1 MGAFRKAIHKAVNP
15 FHNMQP
21 EVRFNLYSKAEE
33 VALGM
38 RQAKQLGADAKRHF
52 QKQGVTKEEMEA
64 LGLTDLFKQK
74 RVTQQ
79 EIMEAIEDN
88 RLVLEEK
95 QSSEHG
101 YVGDPDVDFKTE
113 TLSAEDAYGSEYL
126 EEQAREI
133 VGFGSDRSEFIPIFD
148 KWAETS
154 PYGMGD
160 GAEASLARAAADFS
174 KFVDGEL
181 ELEDLNGA
189 IQNEILEAA
198 EETARFLYDD
208 DPLEIISFTP
218 QGSDTTYRLVGNE
231 GMGYAP
237 HGQDRSEWQPNQGQ
251 PRAMMDDYVPSQG
264 IYSRDEAEVI
274 LRAAAQDRGDLSA
287 ADGGTQWSEF
297 TVPGGKNYTEYR
309 FQLDPDNEEFFREST
324 HFDDDVNNIFH
335 IRTTDRDGPEGEKVL
350 FVEEIQSDWA
360 QSGRNYGF
368 KDQSLIDQNQTLLL
382 EQLPQDI
389 KSMIVDEQK
398 LRDSGSILAGDIAE
412 ALDLAGS
419 TDRKLFP
426 EINRQTR
433 SLRKLMG
440 AKRALEELRPK
451 SRIAK
456 RFVEERAK
464 TMSDDDKIRWVERY
478 VYKGNFDADPESFE
492 HRNNALL
499 NYDQLVK
506 NQALQELRYAEEM
519 GGVFGTDNKT
529 GKLLNKV
536 KEDIAKEDSQKL
548 LDAGL
553 PENFESLLDAAIE
566 KNRPMLNAIEGET
579 GKPQAAPFVTKTDG
593 WNKLAVK
600 RIMNKAAKE
609 GYDMVAF
616 SSGDI
621 QFKRWNNEGLKKEY
635 DVVLPGL
642 IKTVAGK
649 KPSLRIEVGEG
660 SELYEV
666 PAIRLDDKVGKQTVR
681 EKSLSPQ
688 TMFSTGAGITAL
700 GAGAMLSP
708 EEAQAMGVKNI
719 ATEGIR
725 SLGQTLE
732 FDPRF
737 DPRKREQEGLQSLR
751 VDVLPRN
758 ESMVKPPIRL
768 SDLEGEDFVTSM
780 SDRTRAGG
788 MIIGVNDVPLY
799 RAVDLRG
806 GQDFMFENPNQVWAS
821 ARVPSEKILEMAREF
836 QGQSGKDPIFI
847 PWRMAPTGGDFSN
860 MVGELML
867 GFASSNMNKTTKKA
881 FDAAVRKYRT
891 KGSMD
896 KGVRKNAGLKIKE
909 WPGVDDPRA
918 VEIWRSTPDAV
929 RKELMNMMDVNFR
942 NKGGLSIGA
951 ARLAASDPTQLMS
964 RDAGLQN
971 VGRIYTGRDIAPST
985 HPSYP
990 YAVPGEGIGALK
1002 GADEVTIFDLLP
1014 EARFGDAQKK
1024 VKDPA
1029 NPTAQEM
1036 RALQMKP
1043 YGGTITENILRRIEE
1058 RGVDVNSLTGLAPG
1072 ALAFTLTSAGLLTP
1086 DEAAAGGLDE
1096 VAEVF
1101 GSAKGG
1107 AGVKSKKSKDD
1118 VALKAAPKKE
1128 SPGVASLAGQLG
1140 LGAMSEIGGAILG
1153 GAAGVGEY
1161 MRGFRSPVP
1170 ATAESIRDAREG
1182 TSEFIGGLYDA
1193 GPEAQAVGQEIMQ
1206 GIGETIAPIAEY
1218 AMEGPIMD
1226 ERGLNMLPLIA
1237 QKLGIPAYQ
1246 LAEMLFNKL
1255 PEREQEAAISASDA
1269 FL

>member
-1 MGAFRKAIHKAVNP
+1 MASKLESLKAIIDSGRKAGI
-15 FHNMQP
+15 
-21 EVRFNLYSKAEE
+21 
-33 VALGM
+33 
-38 RQAKQLGADAKRHF
+38 
-52 QKQGVTKEEMEA
+52 EA
-64 LGLTDLFKQK
+64 Y
-74 RVTQQ
+74 
-79 EIMEAIEDN
+79 
-88 RLVLEEK
+88 
-95 QSSEHG
+95 HG
-101 YVGDPDVDFKTE
+101 SPYDFDKFKTE
-113 TLSAEDAYGSEYL
+113 AIGTGEGQQQYGRGLYFSETEDVAKNYRDSLTKLRKDGTTPVPEDSIANSYEQEYALSGYEDFNNTTLDDVIETISDDAVETSADVNGNVRYEFSDGSGYLITQDGKVIPSGEVTGRMYKVNIDADPDELVDWDAPVGD
-126 EEQAREI
+126 QPKAVQEI
-133 VGFGSDRSEFIPIFD
+133 V
-148 KWAETS
+148 
-154 PYGMGD
+154 
-160 GAEASLARAAADFS
+160 EAY
-174 KFVDGEL
+174 K
-181 ELEDLNGA
+181 
-189 IQNEILEAA
+189 
-198 EETARFLYDD
+198 
-208 DPLEIISFTP
+208 
-218 QGSDTTYRLVGNE
+218 QGG
-231 GMGYAP
+231 
-237 HGQDRSEWQPNQGQ
+237 
-251 PRAMMDDYVPSQG
+251 
-264 IYSRDEAEVI
+264 
-274 LRAAAQDRGDLSA
+274 
-287 ADGGTQWSEF
+287 
-297 TVPGGKNYTEYR
+297 
-309 FQLDPDNEEFFREST
+309 
-324 HFDDDVNNIFH
+324 
-335 IRTTDRDGPEGEKVL
+335 
-350 FVEEIQSDWA
+350 
-360 QSGRNYGF
+360 
-368 KDQSLIDQNQTLLL
+368 DQSLSLKERFGFPSDPT
-382 EQLPQDI
+382 
-389 KSMIVDEQK
+389 DEQIMK
-398 LRDSGSILAGDIAE
+398 RAVSAPGIIEQFKERGIKGVKYADAFTRHKPKDKRSNNYVVFDPRIIEISKKYGISIPLASAVIAGTMSPEEAQAASVGAVKKSIDEVLSQGQDAARGVGSLAGAS
-412 ALDLAGS
+412 GR
-419 TDRKLFP
+419 TF
-426 EINRQTR
+426 
-433 SLRKLMG
+433 
-440 AKRALEELRPK
+440 
-451 SRIAK
+451 
-456 RFVEERAK
+456 
-464 TMSDDDKIRWVERY
+464 
-478 VYKGNFDADPESFE
+478 
-492 HRNNALL
+492 
-499 NYDQLVK
+499 K
-506 NQALQELRYAEEM
+506 NQADETIARVYDNLRTQKDQYDEPVFDELPVGKL
-519 GGVFGTDNKT
+519 GGKT
-529 GKLLNKV
+529 GRSGVTGVTRYRMPEGYSGSLEKL
-536 KEDIAKEDSQKL
+536 
-548 LDAGL
+548 G
-553 PENFESLLDAAIE
+553 
-566 KNRPMLNAIEGET
+566 R
-579 GKPQAAPFVTKTDG
+579 AAPDLIEIAPDADGAKYFSDQITSAKKANKFGASVYVYPQKKYKDMRLFITDDG
-593 WNKLAVK
+593 SA
-600 RIMNKAAKE
+600 
-609 GYDMVAF
+609 GYALKPNGDVVSAF
-616 SSGDI
+616 SSGTHKGVAQNILLHAVEQGGVKLDA
-621 QFKRWNNEGLKKEY
+621 F
-635 DVVLPGL
+635 DTVLPDLYSTMGFRESGRIPWL
-642 IKTVAGK
+642 DEEAPEDWNKAVFKAFNAGE
-649 KPSLRIEVGEG
+649 PDVSFMAYSRD
-660 SELYEV
+660 
-666 PAIRLDDKVGKQTVR
+666 PAIPVEPRYESSYESAVEAQDRDVEDFR
-681 EKSLSPQ
+681 RSPLLNIIN
-688 TMFSTGAGITAL
+688 SGGAAGL
-700 GAGAMLSP
+700 GAAAMLSP

-751 VDVLPRN
+751 ADFLPRN
-758 ESMVKPPIRL
+758 EQIIKPPLRL

-788 MIIGVNDVPLY
+788 MIIGINDVPLY

-836 QGQSGKDPIFI
+836 QGQSGKDPLFI

-942 NKGGLSIGA
+942 KEGGLSIGA
-951 ARLAASDPTQLMS
+951 ARLIASDPSQLMS

-1161 MRGFRSPVP
+1161 LRGFSVSCPCNG
-1170 ATAESIRDAREG
+1170 SKHSG
-1182 TSEFIGGLYDA
+1182 C
-1193 GPEAQAVGQEIMQ
+1193 
-1206 GIGETIAPIAEY
+1206 
-1218 AMEGPIMD
+1218 
-1226 ERGLNMLPLIA
+1226 
-1237 QKLGIPAYQ
+1237 
-1246 LAEMLFNKL
+1246 
-1255 PEREQEAAISASDA
+1255 
-1269 FL
+1269 

>member
-1 MGAFRKAIHKAVNP
+1 MAKFIPRPRRKKVHKAVNP

-21 EVRFNLYSKAEE
+21 EVRFNLYSKAEQ
-33 VALGM
+33 VALSM

-52 QKQGVTKEEMEA
+52 EKKGVTKEEMEA

-287 ADGGTQWSEF
+287 GDGGTQWSEF

-368 KDQSLIDQNQTLLL
+368 KDQSLIDQNKALLL

-398 LRDSGSILAGDIAE
+398 LRDSGSIIAEDIAE
-412 ALDLAGS
+412 ALDLAGFS
-419 TDRKLFP
+419 P
-426 EINRQTR
+426 ESNQQTR

-440 AKRALEELRPK
+440 AKRALEELRTQ

-456 RFVEERAK
+456 RFVKERAK
-464 TMSDDDKIRWVERY
+464 TMTDDDKIRWIERNIPRLFSDDVSPEQRLY
-478 VYKGNFDADPESFE
+478 QESNALNNFDKLIENKAMS
-492 HRNNALL
+492 
-499 NYDQLVK
+499 
-506 NQALQELRYAEEM
+506 ELRYADEM
-519 GGVFGTDNKT
+519 GLLFGSDNKV

-536 KEDIAKEDSQKL
+536 EKDIAKEDSQKL

-553 PENFESLLDAAIE
+553 PENIESLLDAAIE

-681 EKSLSPQ
+681 ERSLSPQ

-700 GAGAMLSP
+700 GAASLLAPDQAEAGGLGSLPAATKKARAESVKQAKEQGYDLENVMYHASKQDIKEFVPGYSDGLVFLTPNKEFANNWLGKGKFQERQGGTGAIEGVRVEKKRFMEEQDEIMKSMP
-708 EEAQAMGVKNI
+708 EDQRQKYYEEVVWPQRSRMVTEEREADAAIYPVVTRTKKPFVPSKNVDVLEELYGKEYLD
-719 ATEGIR
+719 APFGSGFPTYRDALKDGNYLLYENKQVVDFLKSKGYDSMFLKESAGENKPFTTLAVFEPNNIR
-725 SLGQTLE
+725 SVNAE
-732 FDPRF
+732 FDPKKK
-737 DPRKREQEGLQSLR
+737 DSPQIL
-751 VDVLPRN
+751 
-758 ESMVKPPIRL
+758 
-768 SDLEGEDFVTSM
+768 
-780 SDRTRAGG
+780 
-788 MIIGVNDVPLY
+788 
-799 RAVDLRG
+799 
-806 GQDFMFENPNQVWAS
+806 AS
-821 ARVPSEKILEMAREF
+821 AP
-836 QGQSGKDPIFI
+836 
-847 PWRMAPTGGDFSN
+847 
-860 MVGELML
+860 
-867 GFASSNMNKTTKKA
+867 FAA
-881 FDAAVRKYRT
+881 GA
-891 KGSMD
+891 
-896 KGVRKNAGLKIKE
+896 AGL
-909 WPGVDDPRA
+909 GATA
-918 VEIWRSTPDAV
+918 VLSSEDA
-929 RKELMNMMDVNFR
+929 E
-942 NKGGLSIGA
+942 
-951 ARLAASDPTQLMS
+951 
-964 RDAGLQN
+964 
-971 VGRIYTGRDIAPST
+971 
-985 HPSYP
+985 
-990 YAVPGEGIGALK
+990 
-1002 GADEVTIFDLLP
+1002 
-1014 EARFGDAQKK
+1014 
-1024 VKDPA
+1024 
-1029 NPTAQEM
+1029 
-1036 RALQMKP
+1036 
-1043 YGGTITENILRRIEE
+1043 
-1058 RGVDVNSLTGLAPG
+1058 
-1072 ALAFTLTSAGLLTP
+1072 
-1086 DEAAAGGLDE
+1086 AGGL
-1096 VAEVF
+1096 
-1101 GSAKGG
+1101 
-1107 AGVKSKKSKDD
+1107 GVRSRRMPDD
-1118 VALKAAPKKE
+1118 VAFKAAPKKE

-1161 MRGFRSPVP
+1161 LRGSRSPIP
-1170 ATAESIRDAREG
+1170 ATAQSIRDANEG
-1182 TSEFIGGLYDA
+1182 VSDFVGGLYDA

>member
-368 KDQSLIDQNQTLLL
+368 KDQSLIDQNKALLL

>member
-1 MGAFRKAIHKAVNP
+1 MDDVIETISDDAVETSADVNGNVRYEFSDGSGYLITQDGKVIPSGEVTGRMYKVNIDADPDELVDWDAPVGDQPKAV
-15 FHNMQP
+15 Q
-21 EVRFNLYSKAEE
+21 EIVEAY
-33 VALGM
+33 
-38 RQAKQLGADAKRHF
+38 
-52 QKQGVTKEEMEA
+52 KQG
-64 LGLTDLFKQK
+64 G
-74 RVTQQ
+74 
-79 EIMEAIEDN
+79 
-88 RLVLEEK
+88 
-95 QSSEHG
+95 
-101 YVGDPDVDFKTE
+101 
-113 TLSAEDAYGSEYL
+113 
-126 EEQAREI
+126 
-133 VGFGSDRSEFIPIFD
+133 
-148 KWAETS
+148 
-154 PYGMGD
+154 
-160 GAEASLARAAADFS
+160 
-174 KFVDGEL
+174 
-181 ELEDLNGA
+181 
-189 IQNEILEAA
+189 
-198 EETARFLYDD
+198 
-208 DPLEIISFTP
+208 
-218 QGSDTTYRLVGNE
+218 
-231 GMGYAP
+231 
-237 HGQDRSEWQPNQGQ
+237 
-251 PRAMMDDYVPSQG
+251 
-264 IYSRDEAEVI
+264 
-274 LRAAAQDRGDLSA
+274 
-287 ADGGTQWSEF
+287 
-297 TVPGGKNYTEYR
+297 
-309 FQLDPDNEEFFREST
+309 
-324 HFDDDVNNIFH
+324 
-335 IRTTDRDGPEGEKVL
+335 
-350 FVEEIQSDWA
+350 
-360 QSGRNYGF
+360 
-368 KDQSLIDQNQTLLL
+368 DQSLSLKERFGFPSDPT
-382 EQLPQDI
+382 
-389 KSMIVDEQK
+389 DEQIMK
-398 LRDSGSILAGDIAE
+398 RAVSAPGIIEQFKERGIKGVKYADAFTRHKPKDKRSNNYVIFDPRIIEISKKYGISIPLASAVAAGTMSPEEAQAASVGAVKKSIDEVLSQGQDAARGVGSLAGAS
-412 ALDLAGS
+412 GR
-419 TDRKLFP
+419 TF
-426 EINRQTR
+426 
-433 SLRKLMG
+433 
-440 AKRALEELRPK
+440 
-451 SRIAK
+451 
-456 RFVEERAK
+456 
-464 TMSDDDKIRWVERY
+464 
-478 VYKGNFDADPESFE
+478 
-492 HRNNALL
+492 
-499 NYDQLVK
+499 K
-506 NQALQELRYAEEM
+506 NQADETIARVYDNLRTQKDQYDEAVFDELPVGKLR
-519 GGVFGTDNKT
+519 GKT
-529 GKLLNKV
+529 GRSGVTGVTRYRMPEGYTGSLEKL
-536 KEDIAKEDSQKL
+536 
-548 LDAGL
+548 G
-553 PENFESLLDAAIE
+553 
-566 KNRPMLNAIEGET
+566 R
-579 GKPQAAPFVTKTDG
+579 AAPDLIEIAPDADGAKYFSDQITSAKKANKFGASVYVYPQKKYKDMRLFITDDG
-593 WNKLAVK
+593 SA
-600 RIMNKAAKE
+600 
-609 GYDMVAF
+609 GYALKPNGDVVSAF
-616 SSGDI
+616 SSGTHKGVAQNILLHAVEQGGVKLDA
-621 QFKRWNNEGLKKEY
+621 F
-635 DVVLPGL
+635 DTVLPDLYSTMGFRESGRIPWL
-642 IKTVAGK
+642 DEEAPEDWNKAVFRAFNAGE
-649 KPSLRIEVGEG
+649 PDVSFMAYSRD
-660 SELYEV
+660 
-666 PAIRLDDKVGKQTVR
+666 PAIPVEPRYESSYESAVEAQDRDVEDFR
-681 EKSLSPQ
+681 RSPLLNIIN
-688 TMFSTGAGITAL
+688 SGGAAGL
-700 GAGAMLSP
+700 GAAAMLSP

-751 VDVLPRN
+751 ADFLPRN
-758 ESMVKPPIRL
+758 EQIIKPPLRL

-788 MIIGVNDVPLY
+788 MIIGINDVPLY

-836 QGQSGKDPIFI
+836 QGQSGKDPLFI

-942 NKGGLSIGA
+942 KEGGLSIGA
-951 ARLAASDPTQLMS
+951 ARLIASDPSQLMS

-1182 TSEFIGGLYDA
+1182 TSRIYRWFVRCWPRGPSGWSGDHA
-1193 GPEAQAVGQEIMQ
+1193 GYWRDDRSDCRICDGRPDYGRARFEYVAAHCSEAWHSCLSACRNAV
-1206 GIGETIAPIAEY
+1206 
-1218 AMEGPIMD
+1218 
-1226 ERGLNMLPLIA
+1226 
-1237 QKLGIPAYQ
+1237 
-1246 LAEMLFNKL
+1246 
-1255 PEREQEAAISASDA
+1255 
-1269 FL
+1269 

>member
-1058 RGVDVNSLTGLAPG
+1058 RGVDVNSLTGLLP
-1072 ALAFTLTSAGLLTP
+1072 ALW
-1086 DEAAAGGLDE
+1086 
-1096 VAEVF
+1096 
-1101 GSAKGG
+1101 
-1107 AGVKSKKSKDD
+1107 
-1118 VALKAAPKKE
+1118 
-1128 SPGVASLAGQLG
+1128 
-1140 LGAMSEIGGAILG
+1140 
-1153 GAAGVGEY
+1153 
-1161 MRGFRSPVP
+1161 
-1170 ATAESIRDAREG
+1170 
-1182 TSEFIGGLYDA
+1182 
-1193 GPEAQAVGQEIMQ
+1193 
-1206 GIGETIAPIAEY
+1206 
-1218 AMEGPIMD
+1218 
-1226 ERGLNMLPLIA
+1226 PLH
-1237 QKLGIPAYQ
+1237 
-1246 LAEMLFNKL
+1246 
-1255 PEREQEAAISASDA
+1255 
-1269 FL
+1269 

>member
-1 MGAFRKAIHKAVNP
+1 MYFSETEDVAKNYRDSLTKLRKDGTTPVPEDSIANSYEQEYGLSGYEDFNNTTLDDVIETISDDAVETSADVNGNVRYEFSDGSGYLITQDGKVIPSGEVTGRMYKVNIDADPDELVDWDAPVGDQPKAV
-15 FHNMQP
+15 Q
-21 EVRFNLYSKAEE
+21 EIVEAY
-33 VALGM
+33 
-38 RQAKQLGADAKRHF
+38 
-52 QKQGVTKEEMEA
+52 KQG
-64 LGLTDLFKQK
+64 G
-74 RVTQQ
+74 
-79 EIMEAIEDN
+79 
-88 RLVLEEK
+88 
-95 QSSEHG
+95 
-101 YVGDPDVDFKTE
+101 
-113 TLSAEDAYGSEYL
+113 
-126 EEQAREI
+126 
-133 VGFGSDRSEFIPIFD
+133 
-148 KWAETS
+148 
-154 PYGMGD
+154 
-160 GAEASLARAAADFS
+160 
-174 KFVDGEL
+174 
-181 ELEDLNGA
+181 
-189 IQNEILEAA
+189 
-198 EETARFLYDD
+198 
-208 DPLEIISFTP
+208 
-218 QGSDTTYRLVGNE
+218 
-231 GMGYAP
+231 
-237 HGQDRSEWQPNQGQ
+237 
-251 PRAMMDDYVPSQG
+251 
-264 IYSRDEAEVI
+264 
-274 LRAAAQDRGDLSA
+274 
-287 ADGGTQWSEF
+287 
-297 TVPGGKNYTEYR
+297 
-309 FQLDPDNEEFFREST
+309 
-324 HFDDDVNNIFH
+324 
-335 IRTTDRDGPEGEKVL
+335 
-350 FVEEIQSDWA
+350 
-360 QSGRNYGF
+360 
-368 KDQSLIDQNQTLLL
+368 DQSLSLKERFGFPSDPT
-382 EQLPQDI
+382 
-389 KSMIVDEQK
+389 DEQIMK
-398 LRDSGSILAGDIAE
+398 RAVSAPGIIEQFKERGIKGVKYADAFTRHKPKDKRSNNYVVFDPRIIEISKKYGISIPLASAVIAGTMSPEEAQAASVGAVKKSIDEVLSQGQDAARGVGSLAGAS
-412 ALDLAGS
+412 GR
-419 TDRKLFP
+419 TF
-426 EINRQTR
+426 
-433 SLRKLMG
+433 
-440 AKRALEELRPK
+440 
-451 SRIAK
+451 
-456 RFVEERAK
+456 
-464 TMSDDDKIRWVERY
+464 
-478 VYKGNFDADPESFE
+478 
-492 HRNNALL
+492 
-499 NYDQLVK
+499 K
-506 NQALQELRYAEEM
+506 NQADETIARVYDNLRTQKDQYDEPVFDELPVGKL
-519 GGVFGTDNKT
+519 GGKT
-529 GKLLNKV
+529 GRSGVTGVTRYRMPEGYSGSLEKL
-536 KEDIAKEDSQKL
+536 
-548 LDAGL
+548 G
-553 PENFESLLDAAIE
+553 
-566 KNRPMLNAIEGET
+566 R
-579 GKPQAAPFVTKTDG
+579 AAPDLIEIAPDADGAKYFSDQITSAKKANKFGASVYVYPQKKYKDMRLFITDDG
-593 WNKLAVK
+593 SA
-600 RIMNKAAKE
+600 
-609 GYDMVAF
+609 GYALKPNGDVVSAF
-616 SSGDI
+616 SSGTHKGVAQNILLHAVEQGGVKLDA
-621 QFKRWNNEGLKKEY
+621 F
-635 DVVLPGL
+635 DTVLPDLYSTMGFRESGRIPWL
-642 IKTVAGK
+642 DEEAPEDWNKAVFKAFNAGE
-649 KPSLRIEVGEG
+649 PDVSFMAYSRD
-660 SELYEV
+660 
-666 PAIRLDDKVGKQTVR
+666 PAIPVEPRYESSYESAVEAQDRDVEDFR
-681 EKSLSPQ
+681 RSPLLNIIN
-688 TMFSTGAGITAL
+688 SGGAAGL
-700 GAGAMLSP
+700 GAAAMLSP

-751 VDVLPRN
+751 ADFLPRN
-758 ESMVKPPIRL
+758 EQIIKPPLRL

-788 MIIGVNDVPLY
+788 MIIGINDVPLY

-836 QGQSGKDPIFI
+836 QGQSGKDPLFI

-942 NKGGLSIGA
+942 KEGGLSIGA
-951 ARLAASDPTQLMS
+951 ARLIASDPSQLMS

>member
-1 MGAFRKAIHKAVNP
+1 MSAKGEILKAIIDSGRKAGI
-15 FHNMQP
+15 
-21 EVRFNLYSKAEE
+21 
-33 VALGM
+33 
-38 RQAKQLGADAKRHF
+38 
-52 QKQGVTKEEMEA
+52 EA
-64 LGLTDLFKQK
+64 Y
-74 RVTQQ
+74 
-79 EIMEAIEDN
+79 
-88 RLVLEEK
+88 
-95 QSSEHG
+95 HG
-101 YVGDPDVDFKTE
+101 SPYDFDKFKTE
-113 TLSAEDAYGSEYL
+113 AIGTGEGQQQYGRGLYFSETEDVAKNYRDSLTKLRKDGTTPVPEDSIANSYEQEYGLSGYEDFNNTTLDDVIETISDDAVETSADVNGNVRYEFSDGSGYLITQDGKVIPSGEVTGRMYKVNIDADPDELVDWDAPVGD
-126 EEQAREI
+126 QPKAVQEI
-133 VGFGSDRSEFIPIFD
+133 V
-148 KWAETS
+148 
-154 PYGMGD
+154 
-160 GAEASLARAAADFS
+160 EAY
-174 KFVDGEL
+174 K
-181 ELEDLNGA
+181 
-189 IQNEILEAA
+189 
-198 EETARFLYDD
+198 
-208 DPLEIISFTP
+208 
-218 QGSDTTYRLVGNE
+218 QGG
-231 GMGYAP
+231 
-237 HGQDRSEWQPNQGQ
+237 
-251 PRAMMDDYVPSQG
+251 
-264 IYSRDEAEVI
+264 
-274 LRAAAQDRGDLSA
+274 
-287 ADGGTQWSEF
+287 
-297 TVPGGKNYTEYR
+297 
-309 FQLDPDNEEFFREST
+309 
-324 HFDDDVNNIFH
+324 
-335 IRTTDRDGPEGEKVL
+335 
-350 FVEEIQSDWA
+350 
-360 QSGRNYGF
+360 
-368 KDQSLIDQNQTLLL
+368 DQSLSLKERFGFPSDPT
-382 EQLPQDI
+382 
-389 KSMIVDEQK
+389 DEQIMK
-398 LRDSGSILAGDIAE
+398 RAVSAPGIIEQFKERGIKGVKYADAFTRHKPKDKRSNNYVVFDPRIIEISKKYGISIPLASAVIAGTMSPEEAQAASVGAVKKSIDEVLSQGQDAARGVGSLAGAS
-412 ALDLAGS
+412 GR
-419 TDRKLFP
+419 TF
-426 EINRQTR
+426 
-433 SLRKLMG
+433 
-440 AKRALEELRPK
+440 
-451 SRIAK
+451 
-456 RFVEERAK
+456 
-464 TMSDDDKIRWVERY
+464 
-478 VYKGNFDADPESFE
+478 
-492 HRNNALL
+492 
-499 NYDQLVK
+499 K
-506 NQALQELRYAEEM
+506 NQADETIARVYDNLRTQKDQYDEPVFDELPVGKL
-519 GGVFGTDNKT
+519 GGKT
-529 GKLLNKV
+529 GRSGVTGVTRYRMPEGYSGSLEKL
-536 KEDIAKEDSQKL
+536 
-548 LDAGL
+548 G
-553 PENFESLLDAAIE
+553 
-566 KNRPMLNAIEGET
+566 R
-579 GKPQAAPFVTKTDG
+579 AAPDLIEIAPDADGAKYFSDQITSAKKANKFGASVYVYPQKKYKDMRLFITDDG
-593 WNKLAVK
+593 SA
-600 RIMNKAAKE
+600 
-609 GYDMVAF
+609 GYALKPNGDVVSAF
-616 SSGDI
+616 SSGTHKGVAQNILLHAVEQGGVKLDA
-621 QFKRWNNEGLKKEY
+621 F
-635 DVVLPGL
+635 DTVLPDLYSTMGFRESGRIPWL
-642 IKTVAGK
+642 DEEAPEDWNKAVFKAFNAGE
-649 KPSLRIEVGEG
+649 PDVSFMAYSRD
-660 SELYEV
+660 
-666 PAIRLDDKVGKQTVR
+666 PAIPVEPRYESSYESAVEAQDRDVEDFR
-681 EKSLSPQ
+681 RSPLLNIIN
-688 TMFSTGAGITAL
+688 SGGAAGL
-700 GAGAMLSP
+700 GAAAMLSP

-751 VDVLPRN
+751 ADFLPRN
-758 ESMVKPPIRL
+758 EQIIKPPLRL

-788 MIIGVNDVPLY
+788 MIIGINDVPLY

-836 QGQSGKDPIFI
+836 QGQSGKDPLFI

-942 NKGGLSIGA
+942 KEGGLSIGA
-951 ARLAASDPTQLMS
+951 ARLIASDPSQLMS

>member
-1 MGAFRKAIHKAVNP
+1 
-15 FHNMQP
+15 
-21 EVRFNLYSKAEE
+21 
-33 VALGM
+33 
-38 RQAKQLGADAKRHF
+38 
-52 QKQGVTKEEMEA
+52 
-64 LGLTDLFKQK
+64 
-74 RVTQQ
+74 
-79 EIMEAIEDN
+79 
-88 RLVLEEK
+88 
-95 QSSEHG
+95 
-101 YVGDPDVDFKTE
+101 
-113 TLSAEDAYGSEYL
+113 
-126 EEQAREI
+126 
-133 VGFGSDRSEFIPIFD
+133 
-148 KWAETS
+148 
-154 PYGMGD
+154 
-160 GAEASLARAAADFS
+160 
-174 KFVDGEL
+174 
-181 ELEDLNGA
+181 
-189 IQNEILEAA
+189 
-198 EETARFLYDD
+198 
-208 DPLEIISFTP
+208 
-218 QGSDTTYRLVGNE
+218 
-231 GMGYAP
+231 
-237 HGQDRSEWQPNQGQ
+237 
-251 PRAMMDDYVPSQG
+251 
-264 IYSRDEAEVI
+264 
-274 LRAAAQDRGDLSA
+274 
-287 ADGGTQWSEF
+287 
-297 TVPGGKNYTEYR
+297 
-309 FQLDPDNEEFFREST
+309 
-324 HFDDDVNNIFH
+324 
-335 IRTTDRDGPEGEKVL
+335 
-350 FVEEIQSDWA
+350 
-360 QSGRNYGF
+360 
-368 KDQSLIDQNQTLLL
+368 
-382 EQLPQDI
+382 
-389 KSMIVDEQK
+389 MIVDEQK
-398 LRDSGSILAGDIAE
+398 LRDSGSIIAEDIAE
-412 ALDLAGS
+412 ALDLAGFS
-419 TDRKLFP
+419 P
-426 EINRQTR
+426 ESNQQTR

-440 AKRALEELRPK
+440 AKRALEELRTQ

-456 RFVEERAK
+456 RFVKERAK
-464 TMSDDDKIRWVERY
+464 TMTDDDKIRWAKTNIPRLLPDDASPEQRIDQERN
-478 VYKGNFDADPESFE
+478 VLSNFDKLIENKAMS
-492 HRNNALL
+492 
-499 NYDQLVK
+499 
-506 NQALQELRYAEEM
+506 ELRYADEM
-519 GGVFGTDNKT
+519 GLLFGTDNKV

-536 KEDIAKEDSQKL
+536 QEDIAKEDSQKL
-548 LDAGL
+548 IDAGL
-553 PENFESLLDAAIE
+553 PENIESLLDAAIE

-1118 VALKAAPKKE
+1118 VAFKAAPKKE

-1161 MRGFRSPVP
+1161 LRGSRSPIP
-1170 ATAESIRDAREG
+1170 ATAQSIRDANEG
-1182 TSEFIGGLYDA
+1182 VSDFVGGLYDA